1 MQSKMSHLLLRIPHM
16 FGNYLL
22 KISVINLGQ
31 LAFVLYYV
39 EICSLFTYFLESF
52 YCKQVLNFV
61 KRFSASFEMIIWF
74 PSFYLL
80 WWCITLVVLKNT
92 KALLHP
98 CYESHLLMA
107 YDTFNI
113 LLDLV
118 CWYFVED
125 FCIYAHQ

>member
-1 MQSKMSHLLLRIPHM
+1 MSHLLLCIPHM

-39 EICSLFTYFLESF
+39 EICSLFAYFLESF

-74 PSFYLL
+74 PSFNLL
-80 WWCITLVVLKNT
+80 WWCITLVDTEKHKSLT
-92 KALLHP
+92 ASLL
-98 CYESHLLMA
+98 
-107 YDTFNI
+107 
-113 LLDLV
+113 
-118 CWYFVED
+118 
-125 FCIYAHQ
+125 